1 MTTPRSPDEPR
12 RRNAAVRRG
21 SRGGG
26 KRLGDTIDAMVQQYQ
41 TRPATGLQLE
51 AVWTTAVEWHRSDP
65 PCLPPGP

>member
-26 KRLGDTIDAMVQQYQ
+26 KRLGDAIYAMVQQFQ
-41 TRPATGLQLE
+41 TGLATGMQLE
-51 AVWTTAVEWHRSDP
+51 AV
-65 PCLPPGP
+65 